1 VVFRSRRARAP
12 SKSFSRC
19 STRRKIRRRW
29 LQGFRRSARRR
40 RVVVNALSEWLVAQ
54 YTRREYLRDA
64 LFPCE
69 ITQELQIVGKT
80 DRMGTTVTFK
90 PDAQVFDETAF
101 NYDTLL
107 TRMREQAFLNAGL
120 RIRIIDER
128 PGREPGRDALRRRH
142 S

>member
-1 VVFRSRRARAP
+1 
-12 SKSFSRC
+12 
-19 STRRKIRRRW
+19 
-29 LQGFRRSARRR
+29 
-40 RVVVNALSEWLVAQ
+40 
-54 YTRREYLRDA
+54 
-64 LFPCE
+64 
-69 ITQELQIVGKT
+69 
-80 DRMGTTVTFK
+80 MGTTVTFK